1 MNKIFLTT
9 LILTS
14 ITSLALARKDYYS
27 STTITSDVYDSYGV
41 MVDYPSSA
49 GNVSTTKGN
58 VVIDFAEG
66 VSLETGRFTIYGTGS
81 SVNFL
86 GNNNIKV
93 SNLSIMGGAGTT
105 GASFTAVNS
114 TIIADQITLREGGTS
129 ITLTDCSTTVN
140 GKMAINPNS
149 TLTING
155 GTFIA
160 AEFSQ
165 TGAAYK
171 ENVADVNIIN
181 GAKFTLTET
190 ESYAHNNAFN
200 IYVDST
206 STFDSTQ
213 KSGFYGTLTFEA
225 GATVDLA
232 GDSTITDVKLI
243 VDDITQ
249 AGDISS
255 YFETITMA
263 GVELDSVLT
272 SENFS
277 TIVDKSTGKEYAID
291 TDVSGNFVVGSEIP
305 EPSTYAMIFGALAL
319 AFVVYRRRK

>member
-1 MNKIFLTT
+1 MKKIFLTT

-14 ITSLALARKDYYS
+14 ITTLTFARKDYNS
-27 STTITSDVYDSYGV
+27 SDTIGSDVFDDYGV
-41 MVDYPSSA
+41 MVDYPSSP
-49 GNVSTTKGN
+49 GNTSTTKGN
-58 VVIDFAEG
+58 VVINFAEG

-81 SVNFL
+81 SANFL

-93 SNLSIMGGAGTT
+93 SNLSIMGGAGAT
-105 GASFTAVNS
+105 GASFTAVDS
-114 TIIADQITLREGGTS
+114 VIIADEINLREGGTS

-140 GKMAINPNS
+140 GKMVLNPYS

-165 TGAAYK
+165 TGAHYK
-171 ENVADVNIIN
+171 ENIADVNIIN

-190 ESYAHNNAFN
+190 ESYAHNNGFN

-232 GDSTITDVKLI
+232 RDSTITDFILV

-249 AGDISS
+249 AGDVSS

-263 GVELDSVLT
+263 GIELDSVLT

-277 TIVDKSTGKEYAID
+277 TIVDKSTGKEYAVD
-291 TDVSGNFVVGSEIP
+291 TDASGNFVVGSQIP
-305 EPSTYAMIFGALAL
+305 EQSTYAAIFGTIALG
-319 AFVVYRRRK
+319 FVAYRRRK